1 MAGTVTI
8 PLTTLTVGRH
18 DFPANGQGVAV
29 ADTDTLIVLAVD
41 RTVTNGGVQ
50 GFDQQPPSTA
60 AEILAEQS
68 NDGGANWFLAV
79 GGTVTGGHL
88 VNPPP
93 PKGDGGTTLQ
103 SVVRVPVY
111 PGTGRRVRA
120 SVTVS
125 GAQVAVSG
133 SLTIS

>member
-18 DFPANGQGVAV
+18 DFPPGGGGVNV
-29 ADTDTLIVLAVD
+29 ADVDTLIVLAVN
-41 RTVTNGGVQ
+41 RPVSNGGVQ
-50 GFDQQPPSTA
+50 GFDGQPDTTA
-60 AEILAEQS
+60 AEITAEQS
-68 NDGGANWFLAV
+68 NDGGMSWFLAV
-79 GGTVTGGHL
+79 SGTVTGGHL
-88 VNPPP
+88 LNPPP
-93 PKGDGGTTLQ
+93 PKGDGLTVQQ
-103 SVVRVPVY
+103 SIVEVPVY
-111 PGTGRRVRA
+111 PGTGRKVRA